1 MLRKLMRASQVLLPH
16 LEVADT
22 RWTRARGLLGRSHL
36 PADQAMLILNCNN
49 IHTFFMKFPIDL
61 IFLNRKMEVTKTV
74 PRVKPGRIVLSM
86 LRSKHVIELSEG
98 FLEKNPVKVGE
109 KLHVDPAL
117 S

>member
-1 MLRKLMRASQVLLPH
+1 MRKLMRASKVLLSH

-22 RWTRARGLLGRSHL
+22 MWSRNRGLLGRPSL
-36 PADQAMLILNCNN
+36 PADHALLILNCNN
-49 IHTFFMKFPIDL
+49 IHTFFMRFTIDL

-74 PRVKPGRIVLSM
+74 SRVKPGRIVLSM
-86 LRSKHVIELSEG
+86 LRSSHVIELSEG
-98 FLEKNPVKVGE
+98 FLEKNPVTVGE

>member
-1 MLRKLMRASQVLLPH
+1 MRKLMRYSQVLLPN

-22 RWTRARGLLGRSHL
+22 MWSRNRGLLGRPSL
-36 PADQAMLILNCNN
+36 PADQALLILNCNN
-49 IHTFFMKFPIDL
+49 IHTFFMRFAIDL
-61 IFLNRKMEVTKTV
+61 IFLNSKMEVTRTV
-74 PRVKPGRIVLSM
+74 ACVKPGRIVLSM
-86 LRSKHVIELSEG
+86 LRSRHVIELSEG